1 MSSTED
7 SKNRKVHDSLPC
19 ILVCYYIFLQLCKL
33 AVPYFCSPHGNFWAG
48 DARLGLF
55 AGWCWCWFGLVGAGF
70 LWEKNT
76 VGWLV
81 WAGWNQQGNM
91 LKEYRCVWQRWV
103 VNGLNNQGYFTAPS
117 ILKYKILKHLNF
129 VPRHL
134 MWINSTND
142 IQFDGNPT
150 MLLLG
155 REHELWV

>member
-7 SKNRKVHDSLPC
+7 SKNRKVHDSVPC

-81 WAGWNQQGNM
+81 WAGWNQQANRLIMDKPCGNGPIA
-91 LKEYRCVWQRWV
+91 LHA
-103 VNGLNNQGYFTAPS
+103 YFTCKDWHNSCWYDLEKSNAAKS
-117 ILKYKILKHLNF
+117 I
-129 VPRHL
+129 PRL
-134 MWINSTND
+134 SCRGMWIIMRSWD
-142 IQFDGNPT
+142 RSV
-150 MLLLG
+150 M
-155 REHELWV
+155 ELYIWC